1 MFFRSNMFQRIC
13 TILFVIPST
22 VYFLKDNTY
31 SIYFL
36 CICNFLTQYEY
47 QKNFVSKVKKKISEK
62 VGTFYSTDKLDNVII
77 LTGLFQNILLYNYS
91 LSFTNA
97 LTLYM
102 IIFYHMI
109 HIFNS
114 TIEKNNTI
122 LNISTLGLNL
132 VGHFFINIAFN
143 YLTAIRMSENGYGNI
158 LLLLSI
164 CWIADTGGLLIGK
177 KFGSLTMKCCK
188 SISKGKTL
196 AGFIGVIL
204 FGVIISFAT
213 YYVLSY
219 LSLLP
224 IISDQKL
231 LQLGIIISFTS
242 LFGDLFESILKRSVG
257 IKDSSNVLPG
267 HGGIIDLI
275 DSILFSAPIYYY
287 LL

>member
-1 MFFRSNMFQRIC
+1 
-13 TILFVIPST
+13 
-22 VYFLKDNTY
+22 
-31 SIYFL
+31 
-36 CICNFLTQYEY
+36 
-47 QKNFVSKVKKKISEK
+47 
-62 VGTFYSTDKLDNVII
+62 
-77 LTGLFQNILLYNYS
+77 
-91 LSFTNA
+91 
-97 LTLYM
+97 
-102 IIFYHMI
+102 MI

-122 LNISTLGLNL
+122 LNITTLGLNL

-164 CWIADTGGLLIGK
+164 CWIADTGGLLVGR
-177 KFGSLTMKCCK
+177 KFGSFTMKCCK
-188 SISKGKTL
+188 SISNGKTL
-196 AGFIGVIL
+196 AGFIGVVL
-204 FGVIISFAT
+204 FGVIISFVT
-213 YYVLSY
+213 YYALSY

-224 IISDQKL
+224 IISDWKL

-275 DSILFSAPIYYY
+275 DSIL
-287 LL
+287 